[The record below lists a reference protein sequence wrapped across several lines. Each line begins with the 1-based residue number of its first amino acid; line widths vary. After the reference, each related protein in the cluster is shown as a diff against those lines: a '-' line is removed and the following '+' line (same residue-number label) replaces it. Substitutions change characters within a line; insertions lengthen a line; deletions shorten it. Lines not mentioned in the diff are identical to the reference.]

1 MGVATLKKFLI
12 VTHKLEQSEVLNQL
26 QDVGLVELKPYTE
39 KVESIP
45 TAPSTSEQY
54 TADVKKALDLFGKY
68 RKEKKPGAEAGKLA
82 ISRKEYQNILD
93 SHNFE
98 QIIEQVLKTEEEINI
113 INSEITNIKK
123 QLQELKSWQPYQ
135 GKLEDLKSTD
145 TYTVKLGRVHCR
157 QKEFTELKPQF
168 EEKKISVQKL
178 SEHKDIIFLI
188 LAYHNDFKKE
198 ADQFLNDMPF
208 TGAELFNYRGT
219 IKENIDR
226 LTKSLN
232 FHQGQKE
239 KLVEDIREISEK
251 HNRNLVVYLNYL
263 ENNIDIEN
271 AINYG
276 FSTKEVSF
284 YTAWIEKE
292 NQNNLYSILDKFSS
306 TRLIEIE
313 PDKGETIPTALK
325 NKRLFKPFEII
336 VNLYG
341 VPKYFEI
348 DPTPFVSLFFA
359 LFFGLCLTD
368 AGYGIILMILA
379 VIFSFKIKPAKN
391 FLMLMFFG
399 GIFTVFSGIVFNGWF
414 GDLPSY
420 LGFGHMTMNLAI
432 LGDPVEGNVGAM
444 NFFRLALA
452 VGVVQVMFGLFIKF
466 FDAIRRK
473 DWAEAFFEGLPWI
486 TILTPLIMLLLS
498 SSMAVDMQIIE
509 QPLFPSSWAKYLIWP
524 IIPSAIIIILFSA
537 RNEKSWGFRL
547 FMGFLNLTIVNGLT
561 SYLGDFLSYIRLMA
575 LGLVTAGIAV
585 AINQIAFQIGTI
597 PVVGIV
603 ITVIV
608 LIFGHIFN
616 LGINVLG
623 GFVHTLRLQYVEYF
637 QKFYVGGGRP
647 FQPLKN
653 KNKYI
658 TIVDE

>member
-12 VTHKLEQSEVLNQL
+12 VTHKSEQSEVLNQL
-26 QDVGLVELKPYTE
+26 QDAGLVELKPYTE

-54 TADVKKALDLFGKY
+54 TADVRKVLDLFVKY
-68 RKEKKPGAEAGKLA
+68 RKEKKPGANAGKLA
-82 ISRKEYQNILD
+82 ISRREYQNILD

-123 QLQELKSWQPYQ
+123 QLQELKNWQPYQ
-135 GKLEDLKSTD
+135 GELEDLKSTD
-145 TYTVKLGRVHCR
+145 TYTIKLGKVHCR
-157 QKEFTELKPQF
+157 QKGFTELEQQF

-198 ADQFLNDMPF
+198 AEQFLNAMPF

-219 IKENIDR
+219 VRENIDR
-226 LTKSLN
+226 LNKSLN
-232 FHQGQKE
+232 FHQGQKG
-239 KLVEDIREISEK
+239 KLVEDIREISRK

-292 NQNNLYSILDKFSS
+292 NKNNLSSILDEFIS

-313 PDKGETIPTALK
+313 PEKGETIPTALK

-399 GIFTVFSGIVFNGWF
+399 GIFTVFAGIVFNGWF

-420 LGFGHMTMNLAI
+420 LGFGHMTKNLAI

-486 TILTPLIMLLLS
+486 CILTPLIMLLLS
-498 SSMAVDMQIIE
+498 SSMAVDMQLIE
-509 QPLFPSSWAKYLIWP
+509 QPLFPSSWAQYLIWP
-524 IIPSAIIIILFSA
+524 IIPSAIVIILFSA
-537 RNEKSWGFRL
+537 RDEENWGFRL

-575 LGLVTAGIAV
+575 LGLVTAGIGV
-585 AINQIAFQIGTI
+585 AINKIAFQIGTI

>member
-1 MGVATLKKFLI
+1 
-12 VTHKLEQSEVLNQL
+12 
-26 QDVGLVELKPYTE
+26 
-39 KVESIP
+39 
-45 TAPSTSEQY
+45 
-54 TADVKKALDLFGKY
+54 
-68 RKEKKPGAEAGKLA
+68 
-82 ISRKEYQNILD
+82 
-93 SHNFE
+93 
-98 QIIEQVLKTEEEINI
+98 
-113 INSEITNIKK
+113 
-123 QLQELKSWQPYQ
+123 LQELKSWQPYQ

-157 QKEFTELKPQF
+157 QKEFTELKQQF

-198 ADQFLNDMPF
+198 AEQFLNDMPF

-271 AINYG
+271 AINYR

-524 IIPSAIIIILFSA
+524 IIPSAIVIILFSA
-537 RNEKSWGFRL
+537 RDEKSWGFRL